1 MTAEVFKKQGGR
13 RFETLKVHCREIS
26 VNEIPQETGAQ
37 MPVQQVVLKLVLIAS
52 QAAVTRPVAA
62 LRATF
67 QNLESLI
74 EDRGPQSAYPFS
86 KSRAARQGVIQIDFG
101 FATVPSWIRECW
113 SVFGL

>member
-1 MTAEVFKKQGGR
+1 MAAEVFKKQGSR
-13 RFETLKVHCREIS
+13 RFETLKVRCREIS
-26 VNEIPQETGAQ
+26 VNKIPQETGTQ

-74 EDRGPQSAYPFS
+74 EDRGPQSAYPFQQIP
-86 KSRAARQGVIQIDFG
+86 RRQAGCHTDRFRLRDRHVLD
-101 FATVPSWIRECW
+101 P
-113 SVFGL
+113 